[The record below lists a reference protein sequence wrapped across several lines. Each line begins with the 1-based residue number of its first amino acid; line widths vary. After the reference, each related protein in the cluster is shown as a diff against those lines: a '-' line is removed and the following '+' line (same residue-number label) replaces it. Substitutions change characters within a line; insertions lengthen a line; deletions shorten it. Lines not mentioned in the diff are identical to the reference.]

1 METSAFSRILLSSIY
16 SSEGW
21 DFPDSLLRKFYF
33 TRISHYIPYLCHGQ
47 NGDDYP
53 RENHQIISNPT
64 IPSPSFLQHPKN
76 HGFKAPFSSYGIGF
90 AHKMWPLFLSLYVF
104 KRTPKNANRA
114 PGFKRLTPGLA
125 PPSFCAAHH
134 RCATHRGSPLAVW
147 WAPSPLGAARETP
160 AEDRMRRSS
169 ICFKNMKDRTR

>member
-104 KRTPKNANRA
+104 KRTQKNANRA

-134 RCATHRGSPLAVW
+134 RCASNSSRVTSCCVM
-147 WAPSPLGAARETP
+147 STEPLGSSSGNTC
-160 AEDRMRRSS
+160 RRSDETKLHM
-169 ICFKNMKDRTR
+169 FQKHEG